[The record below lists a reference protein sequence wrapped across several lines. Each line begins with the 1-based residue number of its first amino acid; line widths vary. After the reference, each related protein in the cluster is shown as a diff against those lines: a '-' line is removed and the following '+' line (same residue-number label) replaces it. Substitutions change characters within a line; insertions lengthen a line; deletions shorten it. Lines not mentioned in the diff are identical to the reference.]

1 MPAHIRS
8 LLREELCS
16 SALFMFICFDC
27 GNVSGC
33 EPVMWQLLRRLLL
46 LLQHCIATMEGR
58 LCGCFCAALL
68 LRRLSRGRC
77 GAALQNTASVVAD
90 PAAVVRP
97 HAIAAET
104 ALYTQ
109 PISAVEGL
117 HHAEGVETAGHAEG
131 AEHVCHPCMHACVCV
146 RGIAGPTNG
155 GHNTPS
161 DPTRLWCDRT
171 CARRDVAGMGTPG
184 CL

>member
-1 MPAHIRS
+1 MGFDTVWAG
-8 LLREELCS
+8 CS
-16 SALFMFICFDC
+16 SALFMFIGRDC
-27 GNVSGC
+27 GIVSSC
-33 EPVMWQLLRRLLL
+33 EPVVWQLLRRLLL

-131 AEHVCHPCMHACVCV
+131 AEHVWHACMRACVCAWDRRPDQRRPQHTFRSNQAVV
-146 RGIAGPTNG
+146 RPHMRPSRCG
-155 GHNTPS
+155 GDGHAS
-161 DPTRLWCDRT
+161 LF
-171 CARRDVAGMGTPG
+171 VMGG
-184 CL
+184 L